1 MNNLMGDEFGCLD
14 ALKITNCNEKK
25 GGNGVQEPLY
35 RKLKTRGMLS
45 RPNIEE
51 KIWTVGLEP
60 HRWMLGA

>member
-1 MNNLMGDEFGCLD
+1 MMNDLMGDEFGCLD
-14 ALKITNCNEKK
+14 ALKITICDEKK

-51 KIWTVGLEP
+51 KIWIVD
-60 HRWMLGA
+60 